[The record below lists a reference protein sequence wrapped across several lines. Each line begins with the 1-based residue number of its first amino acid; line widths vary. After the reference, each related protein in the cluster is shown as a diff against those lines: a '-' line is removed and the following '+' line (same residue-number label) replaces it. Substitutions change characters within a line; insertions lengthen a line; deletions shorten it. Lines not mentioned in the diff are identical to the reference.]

1 MPYFAMIFT
10 MALPTMAPSDM
21 DAIAFAWLGGA
32 DAEADSTGNV
42 GHGADA
48 FHDSRQIGL
57 DLAAHT
63 GDTHGLT
70 T

>member
-21 DAIAFAWLGGA
+21 DAMALACSGVLMPKPIAQGTSVTVRML
-32 DAEADSTGNV
+32 STMAGRSV
-42 GHGADA
+42 LI
-48 FHDSRQIGL
+48 SLRTPVTPIE
-57 DLAAHT
+57 
-63 GDTHGLT
+63 LT